1 MYFGEVVHITFV
13 ATTRHEEKK
22 RQGDTTMSR
31 TITLMETN
39 EYRALVN
46 RYWESMAGQDDKTIK
61 ARVHKAEVAT
71 FESTGHPL
79 MGRRHNTAANRL
91 LWAHCSAIV
100 DAAEQRGVRS

>member
-13 ATTRHEEKK
+13 ATTRHDDKK
-22 RQGDTTMSR
+22 RQGDKTMSR

-100 DAAEQRGVRS
+100 DAAEQRGVRT